1 MYKTFQTEHCEDK
14 NLKSLHPFLA
24 FASGS
29 WYTVASFGDAL
40 AIPVVPLSANWLLLL
55 LPEELPEEGKGF
67 GVKLLKPSGVIGSE
81 GNLVRV
87 EEQVRQVREVWEV
100 GAAIVEHVS
109 SRRACK

>member
-40 AIPVVPLSANWLLLL
+40 AIPVVPLSANWLLQL
-55 LPEELPEEGKGF
+55 LPEEGKGF
-67 GVKLLKPSGVIGSE
+67 GGVQLLKPSGVIGSE